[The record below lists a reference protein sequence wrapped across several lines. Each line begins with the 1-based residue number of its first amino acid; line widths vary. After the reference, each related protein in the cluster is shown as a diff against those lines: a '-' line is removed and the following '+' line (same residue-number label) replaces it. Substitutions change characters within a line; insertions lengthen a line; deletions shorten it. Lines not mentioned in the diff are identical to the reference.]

1 MDETPNFDCSQMQV
15 LVLDEAD
22 RILDSGFKKE
32 VNAIISQL
40 PKRRQ
45 TMLFSATQT
54 KSVQDL
60 ARLSL
65 KDPEYISVHEESVTA
80 TPTLLKQTVMIV
92 PLDQKLDMLWTF
104 IKRHLQSKTL
114 VFLSSCKQVKFVF
127 EVFKKLH
134 PGIPLKC
141 LHGRMKQEKRMAIY
155 SEFCEEKRSVLFST
169 DVAARGLDF
178 NKAVDWVVQV
188 DCPENVASYI
198 HRVGRTARYN
208 SVGKSVLFLL
218 PSETMMHEK
227 LKAAKVPVHCQKPR
241 KELLQPVSSLLASLL
256 VKYPELQ
263 QRAQRAFVTYLRSI
277 HLQKDKE
284 IFDVLKLPIDE
295 YSASLG
301 LPMTPKIRFLNQKIK
316 SKAVATKSILVEP
329 EVPKKENVFEGSR
342 KKIDT
347 IVFKDEEI
355 ENDLLHV
362 ADTSN
367 EGDVKSAEIG
377 ELMPAT
383 RLLKKKK
390 LKINTHRPLGSRVVF
405 DDEGNTLPPLARIAD
420 PQSGNGTLIDPE
432 QKAEYYKR
440 MREDLKK
447 ADKEDKLVER
457 QRLRDKKFKQKMK
470 WKAGNEEEED
480 NQDDTSGSEGD
491 EPINRRHKKSKIYFD
506 SDSDEGQRKEASRRQ
521 TEDQEELA
529 LKLLQSMH

>member
-1 MDETPNFDCSQMQV
+1 MDETPNFDCSKMQV

-32 VNAIISQL
+32 LNAIISQL

-80 TPTLLKQTVMIV
+80 TPTLLKQKVMIV
-92 PLDQKLDMLWTF
+92 PLDQKLDMLWNF
-104 IKRHLQSKTL
+104 IKTHLKSKTL

-127 EVFKKLH
+127 EAFKKLH

-155 SEFCEEKRSVLFST
+155 SEFCEKCSILFAT

-178 NKAVDWVVQV
+178 NRAVDWVVQV

-198 HRVGRTARYN
+198 HRVGRTARYK
-208 SVGKSVLFLL
+208 SLGKSVLYLL
-218 PSETMMHEK
+218 PSETKMLEK
-227 LKAAKVPVHCQKPR
+227 LEAGKVPVHYPPKPR

-263 QRAQRAFVTYLRSI
+263 QQAQRAFVTYLRSI

-301 LPMTPKIRFLNQKIK
+301 LPMTPKIRFLKQKIK

-329 EVPKKENVFEGSR
+329 EVPKKENVLEGSR
-342 KKIDT
+342 EKIDT
-347 IVFKDEEI
+347 VVFKDEEI

-367 EGDVKSAEIG
+367 EGDGKSAEIG

-390 LKINTHRPLGSRVVF
+390 LKINMHRPLGSRVVF

-480 NQDDTSGSEGD
+480 NQDNTSGSGD
-491 EPINRRHKKSKIYFD
+491 KTVNRRHKKSKIYFD
-506 SDSDEGQRKEASRRQ
+506 SDNDEGERKEASRKQ

-529 LKLLQSMH
+529 LRLLQSMH